1 MRAIF
6 GPGGALQ
13 IRFHQRIQLWG
24 IGFVLPTIIFF
35 AVFKYG
41 PMLWAL
47 GLSFMSYDMMSTP
60 TFIGLDNFRNIAAD
74 PIFRVSLVNTLVY
87 IAGSTTLITLV
98 GLGLA
103 LAIKTRVPGARS
115 YMVGMFLTNLVPIIV
130 VCLIWRFLLHPH
142 GLITQLLHP
151 FGIQRVDWLSDA
163 KFAMPSI
170 IFVTV
175 WRFAPYFM
183 VVFLAGLLAIPEDY
197 YEAATLDGAN
207 ARSQFWHVTLP
218 LLVPTIFFVVVVSAL
233 LSARIFLMPYFMT
246 GGGPGDATRV
256 LSMMVFETGFS
267 YLKMGQA
274 AAISVVLFAIMLVF
288 TFAQMRLFERGEL
301 KSVG

>member
-1 MRAIF
+1 MTGIF
-6 GPGGALQ
+6 SLRGRWR
-13 IRFHQRIQLWG
+13 IRFHQRVQLWG
-24 IGFVLPTIIFF
+24 IGFVLPTILFF
-35 AVFKYG
+35 IVFKFG
-41 PMLWAL
+41 PMLWAV
-47 GLSFMSYDMMSTP
+47 GLSFTSYDMMSAP
-60 TFIGLDNFRNIAAD
+60 TFVGVDNYRSLIAN
-74 PIFRVSLVNTLVY
+74 PIFRDSLLNTLVY
-87 IAGSTTLITLV
+87 VGGSTTLITLV

-103 LAIKTRVPGARS
+103 LAINTRVPGARH

-142 GLITQLLHP
+142 GLMTQLLQP
-151 FGIQRVDWLSDA
+151 FGFQRVDWLTDSWLA
-163 KFAMPSI
+163 LPSI

-183 VVFLAGLLAIPEDY
+183 VVFLAGLLAIPQDY
-197 YEAATLDGAN
+197 YEAARLDGAN
-207 ARSQFWHVTLP
+207 APARFFHITLP
-218 LLVPTIFFVVVVSAL
+218 LLAPTIFFVVVVSAL

-246 GGGPGDATRV
+246 GGGPGNATRV
-256 LSMMVFETGFS
+256 LSMLIFETGFS

-288 TFAQMRLFERGEL
+288 TFGQMRLFERGEL